1 MTASPFLAS
10 QLLNQQNA
18 QNATEMLIDD
28 SWGGN
33 ILCQLLMVVR
43 HVGTL
48 IGSMEDVNLCH
59 LIHHF
64 NGNTVM
70 HR

>member
-1 MTASPFLAS
+1 MIVSPFLAS
-10 QLLNQQNA
+10 WLLNKQNA

-28 SWGGN
+28 SWDGN
-33 ILCQLLMVVR
+33 IVCELLMVMCR
-43 HVGTL
+43 VGTL
-48 IGSMEDVNLCH
+48 IGSMEDVNFCH
-59 LIHHF
+59 LICHF